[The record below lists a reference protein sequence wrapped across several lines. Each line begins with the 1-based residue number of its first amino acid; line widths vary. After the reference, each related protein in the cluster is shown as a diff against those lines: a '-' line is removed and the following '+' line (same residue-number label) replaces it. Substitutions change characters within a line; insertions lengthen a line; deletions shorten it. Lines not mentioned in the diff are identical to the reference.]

1 MNYQPM
7 PDLSASEYEAL
18 RANIKA
24 RGILVPIVVDQDGRI
39 IDGNNR
45 ATIAA
50 ELGIECPREV
60 RHVRDHEEALDL
72 AVELNCSRR
81 HLTQEQ
87 KRQLI
92 ASEIQRRPGD
102 SDRAIARRIGC
113 SPTTVGSVRNP
124 TPVGVQSGQPM
135 DDAERA
141 LLRKLTDE
149 IEEALKGV
157 RDSFAEVCVLSLS
170 LGCSPWEV
178 LGAVTAASRRL
189 ESATAAEGSPELFIP
204 FDGAVF
210 RPLTAWLMDDDAMT
224 LATRNATTA
233 APEVRREVLAAIH
246 QFRA

>member
-124 TPVGVQSGQPM
+124 TPGSVQSGQPM

-141 LLRKLTDE
+141 LLRELTGQIDA
-149 IEEALKGV
+149 ALKV
-157 RDSFAEVCVLSLS
+157 IRDSFADVCVLALS

-178 LGAVTAASRRL
+178 LGALTAARMRVEAAS
-189 ESATAAEGSPELFIP
+189 TAEGPGFFIP
-204 FDGAVF
+204 FDVGVF
-210 RPLTAWLMDDDAMT
+210 RPLTDYLTDDDAMT
-224 LATRNATTA
+224 LVTRNASTA

-246 QFRA
+246 QFGK